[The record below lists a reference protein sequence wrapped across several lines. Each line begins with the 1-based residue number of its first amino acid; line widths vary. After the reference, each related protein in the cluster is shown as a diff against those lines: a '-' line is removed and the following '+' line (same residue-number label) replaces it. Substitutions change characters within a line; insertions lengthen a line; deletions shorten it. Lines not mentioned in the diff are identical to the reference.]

1 MKKFTI
7 YKMIQTEIV
16 EIFRQFITELTNEQR
31 QGIETGE
38 QAYNYLTEELYRKV
52 MHIIILRK
60 LTGK

>member
-1 MKKFTI
+1 
-7 YKMIQTEIV
+7 MIQTEIV